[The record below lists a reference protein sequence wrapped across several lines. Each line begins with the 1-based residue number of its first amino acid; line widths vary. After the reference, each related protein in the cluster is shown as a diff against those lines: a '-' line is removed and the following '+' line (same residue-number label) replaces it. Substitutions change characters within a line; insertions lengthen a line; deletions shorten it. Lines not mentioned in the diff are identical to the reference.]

1 MKHIIIT
8 IGVILSATLA
18 FAKELPSQIVN
29 AERAL
34 VIKKTELHQKMAQY
48 AQSIQ
53 TKYTKKGDLE
63 TALLIQEVV
72 EKHQKEIEALKKTSG
87 KRSSPSKEIE
97 NDYEKLIIGKWLMK
111 GHDNAGVKE
120 FRSDKWVYDAQGQ
133 QWRNWRIIGE
143 NLILRWPNKPQKEF
157 SYSLPIK
164 DEKLIGFSRAGIKMS
179 MTRSTK

>member
-1 MKHIIIT
+1 MKHTIIT
-8 IGVILSATLA
+8 IGVALSATLA
-18 FAKELPSQIVN
+18 FAKELPSEIVN
-29 AERAL
+29 AEKAL
-34 VIKKTELHQKMAQY
+34 VIKKTELHKKMAQY

-72 EKHQKEIEALKKTSG
+72 EKHQKEIETLKKVSNP
-87 KRSSPSKEIE
+87 KSSPTEVT

-111 GHDNAGVKE
+111 GHGKNVVND
-120 FRSDKWVYDAQGQ
+120 FRSDKWVYDDKGR
-133 QWRNWRIIGE
+133 QWCNWRIIGE
-143 NLILRWPNKPQKEF
+143 NLILRWPKKPLKEF

-164 DEKLIGFSRAGIKMS
+164 DGKLHGFSRAGIKMS

>member
-1 MKHIIIT
+1 MKHTIIN
-8 IGVILSATLA
+8 IGVALSATLA
-18 FAKELPSQIVN
+18 FAEELPSEIVN
-29 AERAL
+29 AEKAL
-34 VIKKTELHQKMAQY
+34 VIKKTELHKKMAQY

-72 EKHQKEIEALKKTSG
+72 EKHQKEIETLKKVS
-87 KRSSPSKEIE
+87 KPKSSPTEVT

-111 GHDNAGVKE
+111 GHGKNVVND
-120 FRSDKWVYDAQGQ
+120 FRSDKWVYDNKGR
-133 QWRNWRIIGE
+133 QWCNRRIIGE

-164 DEKLIGFSRAGIKMS
+164 DGKLQGFSRAGIKMS